1 MSKARAPKR
10 KEASYM
16 SPGEIDMIRG
26 DILEKGRVLE
36 TAIRKKFPDAED
48 ARDAMEQLLGV
59 VKQYKLV
66 GKWVSSSATTKEIR
80 DVSSLAVFI
89 VSHMSYQCLIIVYLR
104 VLWLPLLSACR
115 NRTLAMK

>member
-16 SPGEIDMIRG
+16 SPDEIDVIRC

-48 ARDAMEQLLGV
+48 ACDAMEQLLGV

-80 DVSSLAVFI
+80 KVSSFVYFI
-89 VSHMSYQCLIIVYLR
+89 FLSFVISMSNYRVS
-104 VLWLPLLSACR
+104 
-115 NRTLAMK
+115 

>member
-16 SPGEIDMIRG
+16 PPSDFDVIRG

-36 TAIRKKFPDAED
+36 TAIGKKFPDAED
-48 ARDAMEQLLGV
+48 VRDAMDQLLGV
-59 VKQYKLV
+59 VKRHKLV

-80 DVSSLAVFI
+80 DVSSFVYFI
-89 VSHMSYQCLIIVYLR
+89 FLSFVISMSNYRVS
-104 VLWLPLLSACR
+104 
-115 NRTLAMK
+115 

>member
-1 MSKARAPKR
+1 
-10 KEASYM
+10 M

-66 GKWVSSSATTKEIR
+66 GKWASSSATTKEIR
-80 DVSSLAVFI
+80 DVSSFVYFI
-89 VSHMSYQCLIIVYLR
+89 F
-104 VLWLPLLSACR
+104 LSFVI
-115 NRTLAMK
+115 